1 MAFIISDACPCCGS
15 VSVSRKLSATD
26 FTVTHQPFEI
36 WECAGCTLR
45 FTQAVPDA
53 ASAGSYYQ
61 SDNYISHT
69 NTNKGIV
76 NKLYHF
82 VRKRTLRK
90 KRQMLQKKTG
100 LQRGNLLDI
109 GAGTGAFANTMQVA
123 GWNITG
129 LEPDERTRLRAAD
142 LFNIQ
147 LLDTPSLFQLPA
159 AGCDAITMWHVLEHV
174 HELHRYIEQI
184 KILLKEEGRAFIA
197 VPNYMSYDAGVYQE
211 YWAAYDVPRHL
222 YHFSAA
228 SMERLLQ
235 QHGLRLIAI
244 KRMWYDSF
252 YISMLSEKYM
262 GGCIFKA
269 VWTGAIS
276 NCIAVF
282 NPRRCS
288 SLIYIA
294 GK

>member
-1 MAFIISDACPCCGS
+1 
-15 VSVSRKLSATD
+15 
-26 FTVTHQPFEI
+26 
-36 WECAGCTLR
+36 
-45 FTQAVPDA
+45 VPDA

-100 LQRGNLLDI
+100 LQRGSLLDI
-109 GAGTGAFANTMQVA
+109 GAGTGAFANIMQGA
-123 GWNITG
+123 GWNTTG
-129 LEPDERTRLRAAD
+129 LEPDEKTRLRAAD

-147 LLDTPSLFQLPA
+147 LLDSPSFFQLPA
-159 AGCDAITMWHVLEHV
+159 AGYDAITMWHVLEHV
-174 HELHRYIEQI
+174 HELHRYIDQI
-184 KILLKEEGRAFIA
+184 KILLKEEGRVFIA
-197 VPNYMSYDAGVYQE
+197 VPNYTSYDAEIYQE

-235 QHGLRLIAI
+235 QHGLQLIAI
-244 KRMWYDSF
+244 RPMWYDSF
-252 YISMLSEKYM
+252 YISMLSEKYK
-262 GGCIFKA
+262 GGGIFKA
-269 VWTGAIS
+269 AWTGFIS